1 MPHRALDRWPSGL
14 RRTLGKRVYVNS
26 VPRVRIPVCPPPS
39 FQNHPRFRN
48 RLRASP
54 PVALDKA
61 FAIAH
66 NQSVTDTIP
75 LISLVVPCYNESEA
89 IAPFA
94 ATIIPLLEAIPE
106 TQWEII
112 CVDDGSKDD
121 TLAQLIALSQRDP
134 RFKLLELSRNFG
146 KEAAMTAGLDA
157 ARGDAVIPFDADMQ
171 DPPEL
176 IPEMLAAWREGAEMV
191 LALSLIHISE
201 PTRPY

>member
-1 MPHRALDRWPSGL
+1 M
-14 RRTLGKRVYVNS
+14 
-26 VPRVRIPVCPPPS
+26 
-39 FQNHPRFRN
+39 
-48 RLRASP
+48 
-54 PVALDKA
+54 
-61 FAIAH
+61 
-66 NQSVTDTIP
+66 IP

-121 TLAQLIALSQRDP
+121 TLAQLIALAQRDP
-134 RFKLLELSRNFG
+134 RVRVIELSRNFG

-176 IPEMLAAWREGAEMV
+176 IPEMLAAWRAGAEVV
-191 LALSLIHISE
+191 LARRVDRSTDSAMKRQTALAFYKLHNALSHTKIPENVGISG
-201 PTRPY
+201 